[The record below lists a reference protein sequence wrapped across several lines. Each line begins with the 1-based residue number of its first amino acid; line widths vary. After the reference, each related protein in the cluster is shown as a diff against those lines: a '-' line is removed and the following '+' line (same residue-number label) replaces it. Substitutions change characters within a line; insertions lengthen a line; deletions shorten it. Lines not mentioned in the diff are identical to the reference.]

1 MTNDELT
8 IQRQRVALS
17 NTEQALADSRKVIMD
32 ALNDIRLGKLIGAE
46 IKLANYVKEVMAN
59 D

>member
-1 MTNDELT
+1 MTNEELT

-17 NTEQALADSRKVIMD
+17 NAEQALSDSRQLIMNV
-32 ALNDIRLGKLIGAE
+32 LNDIRLGKLIGAE
-46 IKLANYVKEVMAN
+46 IKLANYVKEIAN